1 MLKIITLIGAR
12 PQFIKAGAISRALQ
26 NSFSTKLNEVIVH
39 SGQHYDT
46 NMSAVFFEQLAIP
59 KPSYQFKLSAKSQSE
74 QTAEILKELD
84 KVLILEN
91 PDAILVYGD
100 TNTTLA
106 GALAASKAHIPLIH
120 VEAGLRSFNKAMP
133 EEINRIV
140 TDHCSSLLF
149 CPTKT
154 AIANLKS
161 ESIVHSNLKCSIDA
175 PKVYA
180 CGDIMYDN
188 SLFFSKQTNDSILL
202 ENELVKNNFLLFT
215 LHRPSNTDDLERLR
229 SICSMVVNLAEKHSK
244 PIIFPVHPRTLKSL
258 KSSFSVA
265 EYQALANHPY
275 LKMIKP
281 VSFLEM
287 ITLEMNSQLI
297 ITDSGGVQKEA
308 YFFEKPCLILRPET
322 EWVEVVQSGMAALVD
337 ADENELNKQ
346 FDLFLTKYLSFPNIF
361 GNGNSAGFICQK
373 IIENIS

>member
-120 VEAGLRSFNKAMP
+120 VEAGLRK
-133 EEINRIV
+133 
-140 TDHCSSLLF
+140 
-149 CPTKT
+149 
-154 AIANLKS
+154 
-161 ESIVHSNLKCSIDA
+161 
-175 PKVYA
+175 
-180 CGDIMYDN
+180 
-188 SLFFSKQTNDSILL
+188 
-202 ENELVKNNFLLFT
+202 
-215 LHRPSNTDDLERLR
+215 
-229 SICSMVVNLAEKHSK
+229 
-244 PIIFPVHPRTLKSL
+244 
-258 KSSFSVA
+258 
-265 EYQALANHPY
+265 
-275 LKMIKP
+275 
-281 VSFLEM
+281 
-287 ITLEMNSQLI
+287 
-297 ITDSGGVQKEA
+297 
-308 YFFEKPCLILRPET
+308 
-322 EWVEVVQSGMAALVD
+322 
-337 ADENELNKQ
+337 
-346 FDLFLTKYLSFPNIF
+346 
-361 GNGNSAGFICQK
+361 
-373 IIENIS
+373 